1 MYIYNKEKKPVY
13 NTKGLIYTQ
22 RMMCVL
28 FGLFNIHMTK
38 KNGKA
43 KSPLPL
49 KMYGEGNDFKIG
61 CIQAITISDGRK

>member
-22 RMMCVL
+22 RVMCVL

-38 KNGKA
+38 KMA
-43 KSPLPL
+43 KRNPPSP
-49 KMYGEGNDFKIG
+49 
-61 CIQAITISDGRK
+61 